1 MNYFD
6 FGYAISKL
14 IIILFNKNK
23 VNGKIRVV
31 YQSPPNPK
39 FIFTEKLRAA
49 SFFGICVVVYHV
61 KWSRCCHVI

>member
-23 VNGKIRVV
+23 VNGKIHVV
-31 YQSPPNPK
+31 YQSPPNLK
-39 FIFTEKLRAA
+39 FIFTEKLRVV
-49 SFFGICVVVYHV
+49 SFFGICGTVFSV
-61 KWSRCCHVI
+61 SI